1 MLEYE
6 KKILLSQAEYS
17 ALLTAMCKDSPAC
30 IQTNYY
36 FDTDDFSMNE
46 KGVTCRIR
54 CKNGK
59 FKTTVKSHGG
69 KETDCSVENC
79 ANIKNKFDA
88 DTFKEMGL
96 HLQGSLF
103 TERTVAY
110 KDEFCEA
117 VLDSNT
123 YLGNTDYELE
133 IEYSQEYNEYAD
145 NLLFKIAGILLTEGC
160 ITNIKEFCD
169 RAQNP
174 KSKSQRF
181 FERKKTIL
189 SKGNGYNEIYI

>member
-17 ALLTAMCKDSPAC
+17 LLLNEMCKYSASG

-46 KGVTCRIR
+46 KDITCRIR

-69 KETDCSVENC
+69 KETDCSVENT
-79 ANIKNKFDA
+79 ANIKNGFDA

-96 HLQGSLF
+96 RLQGSLF

-110 KDEFCEA
+110 KDEYCEA
-117 VLDSNT
+117 VLDRNT

-133 IEYSQEYNEYAD
+133 IEYSQVYSEYAD
-145 NLLFKIAGILLTEGC
+145 NLLHKIAGILLSNGC
-160 ITNIKEFCD
+160 ITSIEEFCG
-169 RAQNP
+169 RAKKS

-181 FERKKTIL
+181 FERKKAII
-189 SKGNGYNEIYI
+189 KKRR